1 MVFPEGSGPAGRQ
14 QASRS
19 FGRLFPSKKHAGG
32 EPQAPVQ
39 APGDAIVPTHEPK
52 LSLFVQQ
59 AVLGGGGP
67 TNASSV
73 RGGQQKQS
81 FSSLARTLLEAPDR
95 LKNDKAFK
103 AKAFHAILQSLY
115 LYEYVPSDVVTRL
128 LPCLDTLDSKQD
140 AKLYRMLLYLVRK
153 DVSRGHAG
161 TPTIVEHSGTTFA
174 PDTAALKEEVA
185 WALAGL
191 AIDDEGDV
199 RFHHLKLVYDEDA
212 KPQFVVMIMD
222 VVAGPATAKMKTGGV
237 FAKRAHKRA
246 ASAFTVKWGKVD
258 PAREAQPEPGTSSRA
273 RPAGLWAPP
282 EETKETKE
290 TKEMKPTEET
300 KETKETESQ
309 RVNVGATK
317 KDVDTTTTTTIK
329 AVYGCEDR
337 DAILVP
343 KPAPII
349 TIRQSPAWP
358 DVGELTAGTTLHA
371 WGPNRS
377 WHH

>member
-1 MVFPEGSGPAGRQ
+1 MTR
-14 QASRS
+14 
-19 FGRLFPSKKHAGG
+19 
-32 EPQAPVQ
+32 
-39 APGDAIVPTHEPK
+39 
-52 LSLFVQQ
+52 
-59 AVLGGGGP
+59 
-67 TNASSV
+67 
-73 RGGQQKQS
+73 
-81 FSSLARTLLEAPDR
+81 RTYLEAVRRPNPRRAGAEGESSPSPRTDTPGCDDQEATDR
-95 LKNDKAFK
+95 RDNLVYALSDWLAFDCVK
-103 AKAFHAILQSLY
+103 EVF
-115 LYEYVPSDVVTRL
+115 SDL
-128 LPCLDTLDSKQD
+128 DEEEWCL
-140 AKLYRMLLYLVRK
+140 
-153 DVSRGHAG
+153 
-161 TPTIVEHSGTTFA
+161 F
-174 PDTAALKEEVA
+174 DTAAAGVTGEDTNIDANVNNKEVEAVSCVSCRAHFDPALTGKENKEALKEEVA
-185 WALAGL
+185 WALAGLGL

>member
-1 MVFPEGSGPAGRQ
+1 MVYALTDWLAFDCVKEVFSDLDEEEWC
-14 QASRS
+14 
-19 FGRLFPSKKHAGG
+19 LF
-32 EPQAPVQ
+32 
-39 APGDAIVPTHEPK
+39 
-52 LSLFVQQ
+52 
-59 AVLGGGGP
+59 
-67 TNASSV
+67 
-73 RGGQQKQS
+73 
-81 FSSLARTLLEAPDR
+81 
-95 LKNDKAFK
+95 
-103 AKAFHAILQSLY
+103 
-115 LYEYVPSDVVTRL
+115 
-128 LPCLDTLDSKQD
+128 
-140 AKLYRMLLYLVRK
+140 
-153 DVSRGHAG
+153 
-161 TPTIVEHSGTTFA
+161 
-174 PDTAALKEEVA
+174 DTAAAGVTGEDTNIDANVNNKEVEAVSCVSCRAHFDPALTGKENKEALKEEVA
-185 WALAGL
+185 WALAGLGL

-212 KPQFVVMIMD
+212 KPQFVVMSMD

-237 FAKRAHKRA
+237 FAKRARKRA

-290 TKEMKPTEET
+290 MKPTE
-300 KETKETESQ
+300 ETKETESQ

>member
-1 MVFPEGSGPAGRQ
+1 MSCRAHF
-14 QASRS
+14 
-19 FGRLFPSKKHAGG
+19 
-32 EPQAPVQ
+32 
-39 APGDAIVPTHEPK
+39 DAALTGKENK
-52 LSLFVQQ
+52 
-59 AVLGGGGP
+59 
-67 TNASSV
+67 
-73 RGGQQKQS
+73 
-81 FSSLARTLLEAPDR
+81 EA
-95 LKNDKAFK
+95 LK
-103 AKAFHAILQSLY
+103 AK
-115 LYEYVPSDVVTRL
+115 
-128 LPCLDTLDSKQD
+128 
-140 AKLYRMLLYLVRK
+140 
-153 DVSRGHAG
+153 
-161 TPTIVEHSGTTFA
+161 
-174 PDTAALKEEVA
+174 VA
-185 WALAGL
+185 RALAGL
-191 AIDDEGDV
+191 GLAIDEGDV
-199 RFHHLKLVYDEDA
+199 RFHHFKLVHKKNK
-212 KPQFVVMIMD
+212 KPKFVVMGMD

-290 TKEMKPTEET
+290 RKPTKETKETKEMKPTE
-300 KETKETESQ
+300 ETKETESQ

-358 DVGELTAGTTLHA
+358 AVGELTAGTTLHA